1 MSKKNKILLNGPINT
16 VRLEGLVNGSKKV
29 IYIFGDKHYDLNN
42 QTECDNL
49 NAEDINKYL
58 YKFIKEYNGDEYYDI
73 FIEAEKENIKKKRSK
88 ESYKFKYGYI
98 SQLRKLIN
106 ILNISPNNKKI
117 IINNKFKKFRF
128 HYTDVRYLTEKEP
141 KVDNYEVSDYL
152 YYYLSDRTYKIP
164 FYIEKSDV
172 SNIISDYVKILSI
185 LKNTQ
190 KEIKN
195 DTKIVNKLKNNY
207 KNRIIKNTMNDI
219 FDNLS
224 KFLDNIIL
232 EIEKYKYDL
241 NERNNSK
248 KKLTDND
255 RFNIITKYSHYQLI
269 IKNFYASIHDL
280 YFLRR
285 VLDKSYTKRNILYT
299 GLFHMIH
306 LIIVLVKKFNF
317 KITHVS
323 YSKKSISFLNKSIN
337 KVNYSID
344 KFISSNIYDNKYY
357 DFLDSKYQ
365 CSDITDFP
373 DNFT

>member
-16 VRLEGLVNGSKKV
+16 IRLEGLVNGSKKV
-29 IYIFGDKHYDLNN
+29 IYIFGDIHRDLNN

-73 FIEAEKENIKKKRSK
+73 FIEANKEYIKKKRPK
-88 ESYKFKYGYI
+88 ESYKIKYKYI
-98 SQLRKLIN
+98 NQLRKLIN

-128 HYTDVRYLTEKEP
+128 HYTDVRYLTENEP

-152 YYYLSDRTYKIP
+152 YHNLPHKIYNIP

-195 DTKIVNKLKNNY
+195 NTKIVNKLKNDY
-207 KNRIIKNTMNDI
+207 KNRIIKNTLNDI

-248 KKLTDND
+248 KKLTDKD
-255 RFNIITKYSHYQLI
+255 RFNIITKYSHYQII

-306 LIIVLVKKFNF
+306 IIIVLVKKFNF

-323 YSKKSISFLNKSIN
+323 YSKKSISFLNKSII
-337 KVNYSID
+337 KENYSID
-344 KFISSNIYDNKYY
+344 KFISSNIIHKYY